1 LLILRFLNW
10 GEAETLLF
18 APELK
23 ENRIMTNQYR
33 RFAGRVCAVS
43 ALSVALAA
51 VSPAQ
56 TIIHT
61 FTDINNAGGMP
72 WAAPVEGFDTNLYG
86 TASIGGQYNRGIVYK
101 LGPTG
106 KLIWQY
112 NFCKLA
118 GCPDGSDPMAAL
130 EQAPGGLLFGLT
142 KSGGSNLVGESF
154 AISSTGTLTRLS
166 SFGDGSVDGAQP
178 DSPMVAA
185 IDGWEW
191 GTAMFGGNNGNYGVI
206 FQQELANNG
215 RRSIMYNFCNK
226 PGCTDG
232 YFPEGPLVQASDGK
246 IYGTTNSGGLWGG
259 GTLFR
264 WDPASLTLSTLHHF
278 CALPSCA
285 DGTYPMSGV
294 IQGKDGNFYG
304 VASSSGVTPSG
315 PGKGTIFKIS
325 PAGSTTVLHTF
336 SGPDGAT
343 PVGIVQSSNG
353 IIYGMT
359 EGGGNHNLGTLF
371 KITTGGVFTKLHDF
385 TGGDFDGSLPHS
397 APMQRT
403 DGNIYGTT
411 RSGGSVLDT
420 GVVFRLN
427 TGLKPFVKLLPALG
441 QVGSVVAIY
450 GTQLAGTT
458 AVTFNGV
465 PSTAVTQASPTL
477 VYAKVPA
484 GATTG
489 PIKVTTA
496 SGSLIGNVGFK
507 VLP

>member
-1 LLILRFLNW
+1 
-10 GEAETLLF
+10 
-18 APELK
+18 
-23 ENRIMTNQYR
+23 MTNQYR
-33 RFAGRVCAVS
+33 RLAERVCAFSV
-43 ALSVALAA
+43 LSVALAA

-56 TIIHT
+56 TIIHR
-61 FTDINNAGGMP
+61 FTGINNAGASP

-86 TASIGGQYNRGIVYK
+86 TTGTGGVYNEGTVYK
-101 LGPTG
+101 IGPTG

-112 NFCKLA
+112 SFCKFA
-118 GCPDGSDPMAAL
+118 GCPDGSSPFAAL
-130 EQAPGGLLFGLT
+130 EQSSIGGLLFGVT

-154 AISSTGTLTRLS
+154 AISPSGKLTRLS
-166 SFGDGSVDGAQP
+166 SFGDGNSDGAQP

-185 IDGWEW
+185 IDGWQW
-191 GTAMFGGNNGNYGVI
+191 GTAMFGGSNGNYGVI
-206 FQQELANNG
+206 FQQELVNNG
-215 RRSIMYNFCNK
+215 RRNVMYDFCNA
-226 PGCTDG
+226 PSCVDG

-246 IYGTTNSGGLWGG
+246 IYGTTNSGGLWGS
-259 GTLFR
+259 GTVFE

-304 VASSSGVTPSG
+304 VAGYSGVTPSG
-315 PGKGTIFKIS
+315 SGKGTIFKIT
-325 PAGSTTVLHTF
+325 PQGAFRVLHTF

-343 PVGIVQSSNG
+343 PMGIVQATDGNL
-353 IIYGMT
+353 YGVT
-359 EGGGNHNLGTLF
+359 ESGGNNNFGTVF

-385 TGGDFDGSLPHS
+385 AGGEFDGSLPHS

-411 RSGGSVLDT
+411 RTGGSVLDT

-441 QVGSVVAIY
+441 QVGSVVSIY
-450 GTQLAGTT
+450 GTHLAGTT
-458 AVTFNGV
+458 TVSFNGV
-465 PSTAVTQASPTL
+465 TTTAVTQASPTL
-477 VYAKVPA
+477 IYVAVPA

-489 PIKVTTA
+489 PVQVTTA
-496 SGSLIGNVGFK
+496 SGNLLSNVPFK